1 MTMIGSPLRVHMPA
15 LRRLVFAGA
24 LLALGACTTTRMETP
39 GEPEVNPNEA
49 GQTNDPAAGF
59 QNAGAGS
66 EEDFILKVGRR
77 TFFASGSAALDSTAK
92 ATLDKQAAFL
102 QQYPQ
107 WFVKLQGFADDPGS
121 DAQMVSLSQKRADAV
136 KNYLVAGGVQ
146 AGRIQAKGYGKDRL
160 VRDCPETECKVQ
172 NRRVVTNLR
181 SERESGA

>member
-1 MTMIGSPLRVHMPA
+1 MTFLRHGA
-15 LRRLVFAGA
+15 ARGLLVAG
-24 LLALGACTTTRMETP
+24 LLLSIAACTTARIESP

-49 GQTNDPAAGF
+49 GNTNDPAAGF

-77 TFFASGSAALDSTAK
+77 TFFASGSAALDATAR
-92 ATLDKQAAFL
+92 ATLDKQIAFL

-107 WFVKLQGFADDPGS
+107 WYVKLQGFADDPGS
-121 DAQMVSLSQKRADAV
+121 VSQLVSLSQKRADAV
-136 KNYLVAGGVQ
+136 KGYLVAGGVPSD
-146 AGRIQAKGYGKDRL
+146 RIQAKGYGKDRL

-181 SERESGA
+181 SEREEG